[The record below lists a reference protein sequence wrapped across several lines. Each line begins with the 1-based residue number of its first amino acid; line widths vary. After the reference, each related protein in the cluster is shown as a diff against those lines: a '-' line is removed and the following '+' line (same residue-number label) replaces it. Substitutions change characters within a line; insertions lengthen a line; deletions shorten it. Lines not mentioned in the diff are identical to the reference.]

1 MKREH
6 PAAPASGA
14 VYVEFREQISQA
26 GERDDVAGAAALVVA
41 AAVDAG
47 AGAEGRQ
54 VGDLPDAPG
63 AEVQKPPE
71 RPQVADLPDVLHVP
85 LHVGPEVVAE
95 RLGRVEALVV
105 YRGWQPE

>member
-1 MKREH
+1 MKHEH

-41 AAVDAG
+41 AG
-47 AGAEGRQ
+47 GRCRRRRRRRRRRRQ

-63 AEVQKPPE
+63 AEVQKPPG
-71 RPQVADLPDVLHVP
+71 RSHHQRSPQGDVA
-85 LHVGPEVVAE
+85 AANS
-95 RLGRVEALVV
+95 ALRSSIEIVMTLW
-105 YRGWQPE
+105 RRR

>member
-1 MKREH
+1 MKHEH

-63 AEVQKPPE
+63 AEVQKPPG
-71 RPQVADLPDVLHVP
+71 RSHHQRSPQGDVA
-85 LHVGPEVVAE
+85 AANS
-95 RLGRVEALVV
+95 ALRSSIEIVMTLW
-105 YRGWQPE
+105 RRR